1 MVFADN
7 IYENS
12 GVVLRNLNTSSYNT
26 SSDTWTPALTGYGFY
41 SVFYETP
48 LVYDHYYYQRFTYK
62 FTTTNQS
69 PTWCTMYQQGG
80 MSGGATINNPV
91 AGTEY
96 TTSAIVRPQMGAYGI
111 PLTMGI
117 IYNGESNAINGV
129 SSYVKNV
136 LVYDITELYKV
147 LLASNM
153 VTSTDSMKTWCDNN
167 LVHKPR
173 YVNYDVAPLLKSV
186 TNVNIK
192 KGFLA
197 CNEII
202 ETEGMNKFSI
212 NSSLASNCF
221 FDTDNPVLI
230 YNNNGNGAVTHT
242 RISAKSQN
250 SPFSATHPYIL
261 QITTNGRAEPYA
273 GGFFTNH
280 TAAANKI
287 FIEKFVAKIPKG
299 YSVTYHFNPQGSG
312 ASISDITPL
321 NGTGDWEE
329 YAILYRCGSSGT
341 FSTGGHIALDGPDNT
356 SVTWYLAYV
365 NDCDIT
371 ENETYMNYR
380 VLPNK
385 VSFKSGK
392 VFTDKIDTVNVI
404 TNGDCS
410 KREPGMLPRGW
421 EFDTSDYAGDARCSI
436 VQPVGAGPGFFGGR
450 FPVSPTC
457 RYKIS
462 YWVKCKRDMTGFL
475 TAIPYYVSDSS
486 DELIHAHVNYKSGT
500 KTTLTAP
507 LNNGDTQ
514 MTVSSNSNWGAFS
527 YSVVGFRDSFYYSSY
542 NDRGTSNGYNGSTGL
557 ISGVSGSNIVTFNTA
572 YTGSTM
578 PSGTVVV
585 ESYDGATWKYP
596 VSKKDLLTDNTW
608 KYVEGYF
615 GANDTLWDGDDSYG
629 SWSAIPA
636 NARYASVC
644 INICN
649 NDGTV
654 PIKYSDIRVT
664 PYQYSNGRMEEKV
677 SIKCYD

>member
-12 GVVLRNLNTSSYNT
+12 GIVLRNLNINGYNT

-41 SVFYETP
+41 DVSYEIP
-48 LVYDHYYYQRFTYK
+48 LVYNHYYYQRFTYK

-69 PTWCTMYQQGG
+69 PTWCTMYRQGG
-80 MSGGATINNPV
+80 MSGGATIDNPV
-91 AGTEY
+91 TGTEY
-96 TTSAIVRPQMGAYGI
+96 TASAIVQPTIGAYGF
-111 PLTMGI
+111 PLTSGT
-117 IYNGESNAINGV
+117 IYNGEGNAINGV

-147 LLASNM
+147 LLASNT
-153 VTSTDSMKTWCDNN
+153 VTSTDSMRTWCDNK
-167 LVHKPR
+167 LTHKPR
-173 YVNYDVAPLLKSV
+173 YINYDVSSLIESI
-186 TNVNIK
+186 TNVNMK

-197 CNEII
+197 CNEVI
-202 ETEGMNKFSI
+202 ETEGMNRFSI
-212 NSSLASNCF
+212 NSSLANNCF
-221 FDTDNPVLI
+221 FDTGNPVSV
-230 YNNNGNGAVTHT
+230 YNNSGNGTVTHT

-250 SPFSATHPYIL
+250 SPFSANHPYIL
-261 QITTNGRAEPYA
+261 QITTNGTASPYS
-273 GGFFTNH
+273 GGFVTNH

-287 FIEKFVAKIPKG
+287 FIERFVAKIPEG
-299 YSVTYHFNPQGSG
+299 YSITYHYNPQGSG
-312 ASISDITPL
+312 ASVSAITPL

-329 YAILYRCGSSGT
+329 YAILYRCGSSGS
-341 FSTGGHIALDGPDNT
+341 FSSGGHIALNGSNNT

-371 ENETYMNYR
+371 GNETYMNYR
-380 VLPNK
+380 VLPDK

-392 VFTDKIDTVNVI
+392 VFTDKLNTVNVI

-410 KREPGMLPRGW
+410 KREPIMLSSGW
-421 EFDTSDYAGDARCSI
+421 KFDTSDYAGNARCSL
-436 VQPVGAGPGFFGGR
+436 VQPVGANSGYFGGR
-450 FPVSPTC
+450 FSISPTC

-462 YWVKCKRDMTGFL
+462 YWVKCKADMTNFL
-475 TAIPYYVSDSS
+475 TAIAYSTSASS
-486 DELIHAHVNYKSGT
+486 GSLAHQDVNYKSGT
-500 KTTLTAP
+500 KTKLTAP

-514 MTVSSNSNWGAFS
+514 MTVSSNSNWGARS
-527 YSVVGFRDSFYYSSY
+527 YSRIGFRNDFYYSSY
-542 NDRGTSNGYNGSTGL
+542 NDKGISNGYNNSTGL

-585 ESYDGATWKYP
+585 ESYDGATYTYP
-596 VSKKDLLTDNTW
+596 VGKGNLPTDNTW

-615 GANDTLWDGDDSYG
+615 GRNDVLWDGNDSNSPWY
-629 SWSAIPA
+629 AIPA
-636 NARYASVC
+636 EVRYAYVILNLYS
-644 INICN
+644 NT
-649 NDGTV
+649 GTV

>member
-1 MVFADN
+1 MIFADN

-12 GVVLRNLNTSSYNT
+12 GIILRNLNTNSYNT

-41 SVFYETP
+41 GVSYETP
-48 LVYDHYYYQRFTYK
+48 LVYNHYYYQRFTYK

-69 PTWCTMYQQGG
+69 PTWCQMYRQGG
-80 MSGGATINNPV
+80 MSGGAAIYNPV
-91 AGTEY
+91 AGKEY
-96 TTSAIVRPQMGAYGI
+96 TASAIVQPTMGAHWFTLSNG
-111 PLTMGI
+111 T
-117 IYNGESNAINGV
+117 IYNGESNAISGV

-136 LVYDITELYKV
+136 LIYDITELYKV
-147 LLASNM
+147 LLASTT

-173 YVNYDVAPLLKSV
+173 YVNYDVSSLLKSI

-202 ETEGMNKFSI
+202 ETEGMNNFSI

-221 FDTDNPVLI
+221 FDSGNPVPV
-230 YNNNGNGAVTHT
+230 YNNQGNGTVTHT

-261 QITTNGRAEPYA
+261 QITTNGSASPYA
-273 GGFFTNH
+273 GGFYTNH
-280 TAAANKI
+280 NAAANKI

-299 YSVTYHFNPQGSG
+299 YSVTYHYNSQGSG
-312 ASISDITPL
+312 ASISGITPL
-321 NGTGDWEE
+321 EGTGDWEE
-329 YAILYRCGSSGT
+329 YAILYRCGSSGS
-341 FSTGGHIALDGPDNT
+341 FSTGGHIALNGPDNT

-371 ENETYMNYR
+371 GNETYMNYR
-380 VLPNK
+380 VLPDK

-392 VFTDKIDTVNVI
+392 IFTNKLDTVNVI

-410 KREPGMLPRGW
+410 KRESVMLPSGW
-421 EFDTSDYAGDARCSI
+421 EFDTSDYAGNARCSI
-436 VQPVGAGPGFFGGR
+436 VQPVGAGSGFFGGK

-457 RYKIS
+457 KYKIS
-462 YWVKCKRDMTGFL
+462 YWVKCKADMTSFL
-475 TAIPYYVSDSS
+475 TAIPYYTSS
-486 DELIHAHVNYKSGT
+486 TVDYLTHAYVNYKSGT
-500 KTTLTAP
+500 KTKLTAD
-507 LNNGDTQ
+507 LNSGDTQ
-514 MTVSSNSNWGAFS
+514 MTVSSNSNWGARS
-527 YSVVGFRDSFYYSSY
+527 HSRIGFRNDFYYSSY
-542 NDRGTSNGYNGSTGL
+542 NDKGISNGYNGSTGL
-557 ISGVSGSNIVTFNTA
+557 ISGVSGSNTVTFNTA
-572 YTGSTM
+572 YTGSTI

-585 ESYDGATWKYP
+585 ESYDGGTFTYP
-596 VSKKDLLTDNTW
+596 VGKGRLPTDNTW

-615 GANDTLWDGDDSYG
+615 GTNDILWDGNDSNGPWY
-629 SWSAIPA
+629 AIPA
-636 NARYASVC
+636 GVRYASIY
-644 INICN
+644 INIYGN
-649 NDGTV
+649 NGTV
-654 PIKYSDIRVT
+654 PIKYSDIKVT

>member
-12 GVVLRNLNTSSYNT
+12 GIILRNLNTNSYNT

-41 SVFYETP
+41 DVSYETP
-48 LVYDHYYYQRFTYK
+48 LVYNHYYYQRFTYK

-69 PTWCTMYQQGG
+69 PTWCQMYRQDG
-80 MSGGATINNPV
+80 MSGGAGINNPV

-96 TTSAIVRPQMGAYGI
+96 TASAVIQPTIGAYGF
-111 PLTMGI
+111 PLTYGT
-117 IYNGESNAINGV
+117 IYNGNYDAINGV

-147 LLASNM
+147 LLASNT

-173 YVNYDVAPLLKSV
+173 YVNYDVSSLLKSI

-202 ETEGMNKFSI
+202 ETEGMNMFSV

-221 FDTDNPVLI
+221 FDTGNPVPV
-230 YNNNGNGAVTHT
+230 YNNNGNGTVTHT

-261 QITTNGRAEPYA
+261 QITTNGSASPYA
-273 GGFFTNH
+273 GGFYTGH
-280 TAAANKI
+280 YAAANKI

-299 YSVTYHFNPQGSG
+299 YSITYHYNSQGDG
-312 ASISDITPL
+312 ASISAITPL
-321 NGTGDWEE
+321 EGTGDWEE
-329 YAILYRCGSSGT
+329 YAILYRCGSSGS
-341 FSTGGHIALDGPDNT
+341 FSSGGHIALNGSNNT

-371 ENETYMNYR
+371 GNETYMNYR
-380 VLPNK
+380 VLPDK

-392 VFTDKIDTVNVI
+392 IFTNKLDTVNVI

-410 KREPGMLPRGW
+410 KRESVMLPSGW
-421 EFDTSDYAGDARCSI
+421 SFDTSDYAGDSRCSI
-436 VQPVGAGPGFFGGR
+436 VQPVGASAGFFGGI
-450 FPVSPTC
+450 FPISPTC

-462 YWVKCKRDMTGFL
+462 YWVKCKADMTSFL
-475 TAIPYYVSDSS
+475 TAIPYYTSPTVDY
-486 DELIHAHVNYKSGT
+486 LTHVYVNYKSGT

-507 LNNGDTQ
+507 LNSGDTQ
-514 MTVSSNSNWGAFS
+514 MTVSSNSNWGACS
-527 YSVVGFRDSFYYSSY
+527 YSRVGFRSDFYYTSY
-542 NDRGTSNGYNGSTGL
+542 NDRGVSNGYNGSTGL
-557 ISGVSGSNIVTFNTA
+557 ISGVSGSNIITFNTA
-572 YTGSTM
+572 YTGSSM

-585 ESYDGATWKYP
+585 ESYDGGTFIYP
-596 VSKKDLLTDNTW
+596 IGKDNLPTDNTW

-615 GANDTLWDGDDSYG
+615 GMNDILWDGSDSNGPWY
-629 SWSAIPA
+629 AIPA
-636 NARYASVC
+636 GVRYASVY
-644 INICN
+644 INIYS

>member
-1 MVFADN
+1 MIFADN

-12 GVVLRNLNTSSYNT
+12 GIILRNLNTNDYNT

-41 SVFYETP
+41 DVFYETP
-48 LVYDHYYYQRFTYK
+48 LIYSHYYYQRFTYK

-69 PTWCTMYQQGG
+69 PTWCAMYWQGG
-80 MSGGATINNPV
+80 SIDGATIHNPV
-91 AGTEY
+91 ADTEY
-96 TTSAIVRPQMGAYGI
+96 TASDIVQPEMGGDGYPLTHGAVFNGNYSAID
-111 PLTMGI
+111 
-117 IYNGESNAINGV
+117 GV

-136 LVYDITELYKV
+136 LVYDITGLYKV
-147 LLASNM
+147 LLASDI
-153 VTSTDSMKTWCDNN
+153 VTSADSMKIWCDNN

-173 YVNYDVAPLLKSV
+173 YANYDVTSLVESI
-186 TNVNIK
+186 TNINIK

-221 FDTDNPVLI
+221 FDTDNPVLL
-230 YNNNGNGAVTHT
+230 YNNLENGAVTFT

-261 QITTNGRAEPYA
+261 QITTNGTADPYA
-273 GGFFTNH
+273 GGFYTKH
-280 TAAANKI
+280 TAAANKV

-299 YSVTYHFNPQGSG
+299 YSISYHYNSQGDG
-312 ASISDITPL
+312 ASISAITPL
-321 NGTGDWEE
+321 EGTGDWEE
-329 YAILYRCGSSGT
+329 YAILYKCGSSGT
-341 FSTGGHIALDGPDNT
+341 FSSGGHIALNGPDNT

-380 VLPNK
+380 VLPDK

-410 KREPGMLPRGW
+410 KRESIMLPDGW

-436 VQPVGAGPGFFGGR
+436 VQPIGAGSGFFGGR
-450 FPVSPTC
+450 FPISPTC

-462 YWVKCKRDMTGFL
+462 YWVKCKADMISFL
-475 TAIPYYVSDSS
+475 TAITYYTSLTSDY
-486 DELIHAHVNYKSGT
+486 LIHEQVHYKTGT
-500 KTTLTAP
+500 KTTLSAP
-507 LNNGDTQ
+507 LNSGDTQ
-514 MTVSSNSNWGAFS
+514 MTVDSNSNWGTYQHS
-527 YSVVGFRDSFYYSSY
+527 KIGFRNDFYYSSY
-542 NDRGTSNGYNGSTGL
+542 NDRGTSNGYNGYTGL
-557 ISGVSGSNIVTFNTA
+557 ISGVSGSNTVTFNTA

-585 ESYDGATWKYP
+585 ESYDGATWRYP
-596 VSKKDLLTDNTW
+596 VSKEDLPTDNTW

-615 GANDTLWDGDDSYG
+615 GVNDVLWDGDNSNG
-629 SWSAIPA
+629 SWYAIPA
-636 NARYASVC
+636 GARYASVL
-644 INICN
+644 INIYS

>member
-1 MVFADN
+1 MIFADN
-7 IYENS
+7 VYENS
-12 GVVLRNLNTSSYNT
+12 GIILRNLDTSNYNT

-41 SVFYETP
+41 SIYYETP
-48 LVYDHYYYQRFTYK
+48 LVYNHYYYQRFTYK

-69 PTWCTMYQQGG
+69 PTWCTMYRQGG

-91 AGTEY
+91 TGTEY
-96 TTSAIVRPQMGAYGI
+96 TASAIVQPAMGAYGF
-111 PLTMGI
+111 PLTGGI
-117 IYNGESNAINGV
+117 IYNGEGNAINGV

-147 LLASNM
+147 LLANNT

-173 YVNYDVAPLLKSV
+173 YVNYDVTSLIESI
-186 TNVNIK
+186 TNINIK

-197 CNEII
+197 CNEIV
-202 ETEGMNKFSI
+202 ETEGMNRFSI

-221 FDTDNPVLI
+221 FDTGSPVPV
-230 YNNNGNGAVTHT
+230 YNNLENGAVTHT

-261 QITTNGRAEPYA
+261 QITTNGTADPYA
-273 GGFFTNH
+273 GGFYTQH
-280 TAAANKI
+280 YAAANKI

-299 YSVTYHFNPQGSG
+299 YSVSCHYNSQGDG
-312 ASISDITPL
+312 ASISAITPL
-321 NGTGDWEE
+321 EGTGDWEE
-329 YAILYRCGSSGT
+329 YAILYRCGSSGP
-341 FSTGGHIALDGPDNT
+341 FSSGGHIALNGPDNT

-380 VLPNK
+380 VLPDK

-392 VFTDKIDTVNVI
+392 VFTDKLDTVNVI

-410 KREPGMLPRGW
+410 KREPIMLPSGW
-421 EFDTSDYAGDARCSI
+421 EFDTSDYAGNARCSL
-436 VQPVGAGPGFFGGR
+436 VQPVGANSGYFGGR

-462 YWVKCKRDMTGFL
+462 YWVKCKADMISFL
-475 TAIPYYVSDSS
+475 TAITYYTSLTSS
-486 DELIHAHVNYKSGT
+486 DLIHEHVHYKTGT

-507 LNNGDTQ
+507 LNSGDTQ

-557 ISGVSGSNIVTFNTA
+557 ISGVSGPNIVTFNTA

-596 VSKKDLLTDNTW
+596 VYKGDLPTDNTW

-615 GANDTLWDGDDSYG
+615 GANDALWDGDDSYG

-636 NARYASVC
+636 DARYASVF
-644 INICN
+644 INIYS